1 MFMIRD
7 RFMSDSRYKWQWLK
21 SSGDG
26 AFSAN
31 PDGAGGIDDVD
42 VFLDRE
48 KVSRA
53 DGLKC
58 QVGLLP

>member
-7 RFMSDSRYKWQWLK
+7 RFMSDLSRYKWQWLK

-31 PDGAGGIDDVD
+31 PDGAGGIDDV
-42 VFLDRE
+42 LSSLME
-48 KVSRA
+48 K
-53 DGLKC
+53 KC
-58 QVGLLP
+58 QEPMD

>member
-7 RFMSDSRYKWQWLK
+7 RFMSDLSRYKWQWLK

-31 PDGAGGIDDVD
+31 PDGAGGIDV
-42 VFLDRE
+42 LSSLIE
-48 KVSRA
+48 K
-53 DGLKC
+53 KC
-58 QVGLLP
+58 QEPMD